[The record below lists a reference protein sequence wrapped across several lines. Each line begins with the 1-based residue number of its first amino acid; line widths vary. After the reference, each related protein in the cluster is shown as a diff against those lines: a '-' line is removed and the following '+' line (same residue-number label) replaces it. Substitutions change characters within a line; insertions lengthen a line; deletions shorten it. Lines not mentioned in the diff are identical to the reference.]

1 MQFSFRLLGQKEI
14 IRRLSLMPDATA
26 GKALSKAAMAGA
38 KVIVSAAKA
47 RAPVRTHKLQESI
60 TAEVTEKSRDHV
72 EAKIG
77 PGKSGFYGMFH
88 ELGTSKMPAR
98 PFLRPVLD
106 ESEEQVIQAVWR
118 ELEAQILK
126 AART

>member
-1 MQFSFRLLGQKEI
+1 MQVSLKVLGQKDI
-14 IRRLSLMPDATA
+14 VRRLNLMPDATA

-72 EAKIG
+72 EATIG
-77 PGKSGFYGMFH
+77 PGKEGFYGMFI

-98 PFLRPVLD
+98 PFLRPALD
-106 ESEEQVIQAVWR
+106 ENEEAAIQAVWH

-126 AART
+126 AARA